1 MAASDRYL
9 YPRHH
14 FEYSPSNS
22 AADVLHPLRRPY
34 SVFVVPCAGGFFP
47 DGVGEEILH
56 CSSREEKQ
64 VKNYLLL
71 LGMIIIVLGVTVGAI
86 QLSVS
91 YNEYQS
97 RIQAVGAPAGSPQTL
112 YDVVKWQFARLV

>member
-1 MAASDRYL
+1 
-9 YPRHH
+9 
-14 FEYSPSNS
+14 
-22 AADVLHPLRRPY
+22 
-34 SVFVVPCAGGFFP
+34 
-47 DGVGEEILH
+47 
-56 CSSREEKQ
+56 

-112 YDVVKWQFARLV
+112 YDVVKWQFARLVGGALLFGALIFGSVLMGLGWIGKTLEEIRDSLSDDAERSPESLAHAQASRD